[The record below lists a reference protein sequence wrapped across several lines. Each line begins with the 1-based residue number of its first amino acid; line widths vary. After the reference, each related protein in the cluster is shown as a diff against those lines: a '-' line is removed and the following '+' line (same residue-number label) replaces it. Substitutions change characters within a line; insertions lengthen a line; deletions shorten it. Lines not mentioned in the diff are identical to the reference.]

1 MSKELPYFKSFPE
14 QWLSGDI
21 NFESF
26 KLQGAFTCAKHHY
39 WANNCNFTYDKM
51 LLRLQNNKEILD
63 ELIKKDYIVLNKTKV
78 HIKFLDEQYKES
90 QELHEKRVKNGR
102 KGGSQTQAKLKQSS
116 SNTQALRK
124 DKIKKDNYANDNVLK
139 VSDDIKNLLTK

>member
-26 KLQGAFTCAKHHY
+26 ELQGAFTCAKHHY
-39 WANNCNFTYDKM
+39 WANNCSFTYDKM
-51 LLRLQNNKEILD
+51 LLRLKNNKDILD
-63 ELIKKDYIVLNKTKV
+63 ELIKKDYIVLNNDKV

-90 QELHEKRVKNGR
+90 QELHKKRVKNGS
-102 KGGSQTQAKLKQSS
+102 KGGSATAKLKQGY
-116 SNTQALRK
+116 SNTEALRK
-124 DKIKKDNYANDNVLK
+124 EKIKKDNTPYL
-139 VSDDIKNLLTK
+139 STKGLNEYLSTKK

>member
-26 KLQGAFTCAKHHY
+26 ELQGAFSCAKHHY
-39 WANNCNFTYDKM
+39 WANNCDFTYNKM
-51 LLRLQNNKEILD
+51 LLRFQNNKEILD
-63 ELIKKDYIVLNKTKV
+63 ELIEKDYIVLKNDKV

-90 QELHEKRVKNGR
+90 QELHKKRVKNGS
-102 KGGSQTQAKLKQSS
+102 KGGNATAKLKQSY

-124 DKIKKDNYANDNVLK
+124 DKIKKDTTPYL
-139 VSDDIKNLLTK
+139 STKGLDKYLNSKK

>member
-26 KLQGAFTCAKHHY
+26 ELQGAFSCAKHHY
-39 WANNCNFTYDKM
+39 WANNCDFTYNKM
-51 LLRLQNNKEILD
+51 LLRFQNNKEILD
-63 ELIKKDYIVLNKTKV
+63 ELIEKDYIVLKNDKV

-90 QELHEKRVKNGR
+90 QELHKKRVKNGS
-102 KGGSQTQAKLKQSS
+102 KGGNATAKLKQSY

-124 DKIKKDNYANDNVLK
+124 DKIIKDKTPYLSTKGLDKYLNSKK
-139 VSDDIKNLLTK
+139 

>member
-1 MSKELPYFKSFPE
+1 MSKELPFFKSFPE

-26 KLQGAFTCAKHHY
+26 ELQGAFSCAKHHY
-39 WANNCNFTYDKM
+39 WANNCDFTYNKM
-51 LLRLQNNKEILD
+51 LLRFQNNKEILD
-63 ELIKKDYIVLNKTKV
+63 ELIEKDYIVLKNDKV

-90 QELHEKRVKNGR
+90 QELHKKRVKNGS
-102 KGGSQTQAKLKQSS
+102 KGGNATAKLKQSY

-124 DKIKKDNYANDNVLK
+124 DKIIKDKTPYLSTKGLDKYLNSKK
-139 VSDDIKNLLTK
+139 

>member
-26 KLQGAFTCAKHHY
+26 ELQGAFTCAKHHY
-39 WANNCNFTYDKM
+39 WANNCSFTYDKM
-51 LLRLQNNKEILD
+51 LLRLKNNKDILD
-63 ELIKKDYIVLNKTKV
+63 ELIKKDYIVLNNDKV

-90 QELHEKRVKNGR
+90 QELHKKRVKNGS
-102 KGGSQTQAKLKQSS
+102 KGGSATAKLKQGY
-116 SNTQALRK
+116 SNTIALK
-124 DKIKKDNYANDNVLK
+124 KEKIKKDNTPYL
-139 VSDDIKNLLTK
+139 STKGLNEYLNTKK

>member
-26 KLQGAFTCAKHHY
+26 ELQGAFSCAKHHY
-39 WANNCNFTYDKM
+39 WANNCDFTYNKM
-51 LLRLQNNKEILD
+51 LLRFQNNKEILD
-63 ELIKKDYIVLNKTKV
+63 ELIEKDYIVLKNDKV

-90 QELHEKRVKNGR
+90 QELHKKRVKNGS
-102 KGGSQTQAKLKQSS
+102 KGGNATAKLKQSY

-124 DKIKKDNYANDNVLK
+124 DKIRKDTTPYLSTKGLDKYLNSKK
-139 VSDDIKNLLTK
+139 

>member
-39 WANNCNFTYDKM
+39 WANNCNFTYEKM
-51 LLRLQNNKEILD
+51 LLRLQNNREILD

-90 QELHEKRVKNGR
+90 QELHKKRVKNGS
-102 KGGSQTQAKLKQSS
+102 KGGNATAKLKQSY

-124 DKIKKDNYANDNVLK
+124 DKIRKDTTPYLSTKGLDKYLNSKK
-139 VSDDIKNLLTK
+139 